1 MKAASVQD
9 YRQLLSRLKSIH
21 AFIKII
27 SLCMAML
34 FLTAWSSNVQ
44 QIEQAAVVNADH
56 YYPNIVFIVAD
67 QMRAHAM
74 GAMGNQQVIT
84 PNLDKLADEGLLIS
98 NAISGHPVCTPFRT
112 QLMTGRYS
120 HSTGIIYNDI
130 RVPDEAV
137 LFPQLLKQHGYTNAK
152 KARKRLQALVSW
164 LERNGTDIREPP
176 DEPRIRQWL
185 KSLCKNPLK
194 KAHPTT
200 EPRGQPHGFSGGAE
214 IGKDRTLRAAQAA
227 T

>member
-9 YRQLLSRLKSIH
+9 YRHLLSRLKSIH
-21 AFIKII
+21 SFIKII

-98 NAISGHPVCTPFRT
+98 NAISKHPVCTPFRA

-120 HSTGIIYNDI
+120 HSTGVIYNDI

-137 LFPQLLKQHGYTNAK
+137 LFPQLLKQHGYTNAY
-152 KARKRLQALVSW
+152 
-164 LERNGTDIREPP
+164 
-176 DEPRIRQWL
+176 
-185 KSLCKNPLK
+185 
-194 KAHPTT
+194 
-200 EPRGQPHGFSGGAE
+200 
-214 IGKDRTLRAAQAA
+214 IGKWHLSGDRNEPVDAISRRGWDYWAVRNVSHRHDQTSYWLNDA
-227 T
+227 TDPVTADRRSLT